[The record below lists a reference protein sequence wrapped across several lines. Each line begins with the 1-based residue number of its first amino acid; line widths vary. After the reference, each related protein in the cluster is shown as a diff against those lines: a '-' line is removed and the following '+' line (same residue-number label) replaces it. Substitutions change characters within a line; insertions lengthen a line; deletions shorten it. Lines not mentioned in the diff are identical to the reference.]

1 MCDVNLSAAMQ
12 ALTTTLTA
20 VGLKMLGA
28 IVPEQHYSVR
38 GVESSGSQQTT

>member
-1 MCDVNLSAAMQ
+1 VIVNLTAAMQ
-12 ALTTTLTA
+12 TLTTALTT

-38 GVESSGSQQTT
+38 GVEKFRLAKPA